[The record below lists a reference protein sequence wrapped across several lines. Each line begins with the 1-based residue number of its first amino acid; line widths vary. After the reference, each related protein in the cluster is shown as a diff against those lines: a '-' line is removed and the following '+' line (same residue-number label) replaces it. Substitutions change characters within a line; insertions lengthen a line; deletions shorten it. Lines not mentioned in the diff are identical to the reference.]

1 MVTQRKHSLEYM
13 FLMKSYIVPILQ
25 VYLTFLVFSGKCLKY
40 TLRSL
45 ACNRNL
51 YVKIFCTRNFLCA
64 NSLIP
69 RFSTLYLEVDDIF
82 QDSVSFYC

>member
-25 VYLTFLVFSGKCLKY
+25 VYLTFLVFFGKCLKY

-51 YVKIFCTRNFLCA
+51 
-64 NSLIP
+64 
-69 RFSTLYLEVDDIF
+69 
-82 QDSVSFYC
+82 